1 MKQAQ
6 VLLVGEW
13 PKAAPALEKIL
24 PGEKVSVTKCLKG
37 VEAIKRLQEGG
48 FDVLLCQKNLADLSA
63 YQLCSFL
70 KSGDKTGALPFI
82 ILDSDKP
89 KHPEETKNDSFNA
102 AGLPDATVSTDDLTA
117 NPGKL
122 LNLVQHHTKIG
133 QEYGWKSEPVE
144 LLSADYDPAADPD
157 KTSAYRYL
165 LDNLIAERLVSRFAR
180 NLAINLRPHD
190 KLLQTYFGSI
200 QKLIN
205 ADFFGLVI
213 ASTQEPSAAF
223 AGKAGLKGK
232 DLDGL
237 LQMIKAKLSLTD
249 KLTVEVA
256 VETTGDNGQ
265 SLGEQKIVEVIAD
278 RAGLC
283 LIVFANYEGKKFS
296 ACDLAMIN
304 HLKHHLKGV
313 MLLLLQYRQIEILRT
328 REAYQAA
335 TDPLTGL
342 YNLDFFVG
350 FLQQQLLFSFRQSL
364 GVSVVIMDVD
374 NFADINARL
383 GLEIGNVM
391 LTKLAGRLLGVA
403 RASDLLAR
411 YGGDEFA
418 IVLPN
423 TDVQGARVLAE
434 KIRLEIEQMTFIE
447 SGDGHNQHI
456 TLSIGCAQ
464 FDMND
469 LNPETILRDAKHALQ
484 KAKERGK
491 NCVVV

>member
-1 MKQAQ
+1 MKQPQ

-13 PKAAPALEKIL
+13 PEAAQPLDHLL
-24 PGEKVSVTKCLKG
+24 PSQRVSVTKCAGGIESL
-37 VEAIKRLQEGG
+37 KRLQEGG
-48 FDVLLCQKNLADLSA
+48 FDILLTQKNLSDLSP

-70 KSGDKTGALPFI
+70 KSSNKTAALPLI
-82 ILDSDKP
+82 IFDPTKVAHSASETNDV
-89 KHPEETKNDSFNA
+89 HP
-102 AGLPDATVSTDDLTA
+102 AGMPDAIITAGELTN
-117 NPGKL
+117 NPEKL
-122 LNLVQHHTKIG
+122 LHMVQEQTKIG
-133 QEYGWKSEPVE
+133 QELGWKSEPVQ
-144 LLSADYDPAADPD
+144 LLTTDNITESEST
-157 KTSAYRYL
+157 KTNACSFL
-165 LDNLIAERLVSRFAR
+165 FDQLTTERLVSNFSVDLIS
-180 NLAINLRPHD
+180 NLHPHD
-190 KLLQTYFGSI
+190 KLLQSYFGSI
-200 QKLIN
+200 QKLVN
-205 ADFFGLVI
+205 ADLFGLVI
-213 ASTQEPSAAF
+213 ASTLEPWAAF
-223 AGKAGLKGK
+223 AGKPGLRGK

-237 LQMIKAKLSLTD
+237 LQRIKNKLSLTD

-256 VETTGDNGQ
+256 IETAGESVQ
-265 SLGEQKIVEVIAD
+265 SLGQQEVVEVIND
-278 RAGLC
+278 RLGLG
-283 LIVFANYEGKKFS
+283 LIIFANYGEKKFS
-296 ACDLAMIN
+296 ATDLTIIN
-304 HLKHHLKGV
+304 HLRRHLASV
-313 MLLLLQYRQIEILRT
+313 MLLLLHKRQIEILRT

-364 GVSVVIMDVD
+364 GVSVVIMDID

-418 IVLPN
+418 LVLPN

-447 SGDGHNQHI
+447 SGDGQNQHM

>member
-1 MKQAQ
+1 MKQVQ
-6 VLLVGEW
+6 VLLIGEW
-13 PKAAPALEKIL
+13 PTAVKPVEEIL
-24 PGEKVSVTKCLKG
+24 PVEKVTVTKCPG
-37 VEAIKRLQEGG
+37 SIEAIKRLQMGG
-48 FDVLLCQKNLADLSA
+48 VDIIVSLKNLGDLSG

-70 KSGDKTGALPFI
+70 KSGDNTSVLPFI
-82 ILDSDKP
+82 LLDSDKT
-89 KHPEETKNDSFNA
+89 KHQPEANHNTCMS
-102 AGLPDATVSTDDLTA
+102 AGKPDATINTEELVA
-117 NPGKL
+117 KPEKL
-122 LNLVQHHTKIG
+122 LQLVEEKTKIG
-133 QEYGWKSEPVE
+133 QERGWKCEPLE
-144 LLSADYDPAADPD
+144 LLTAQSNVEKETNRSTAS
-157 KTSAYRYL
+157 TYL
-165 LDNLIAERLVSRFAR
+165 LDNLIAERLVSKFAR
-180 NLAINLRPHD
+180 KLTKSLRPHD
-190 KLLQTYFGSI
+190 KLLQTYFGKI
-200 QKLIN
+200 QKLVD

-223 AGKAGLKGK
+223 AGRAGLKGK

-237 LQMIKAKLSLTD
+237 LQMIKSKLSLTD

-265 SLGEQKIVEVIAD
+265 SLGEQKIVEVIND
-278 RAGLC
+278 RAGSC
-283 LIVFANYEGKKFS
+283 LIVFANYGEKKFTGFELS
-296 ACDLAMIN
+296 LI
-304 HLKHHLKGV
+304 HHLKQHLVSV
-313 MLLLLQYRQIEILRT
+313 MLLLLQYRQIELLRS

-350 FLQQQLLFSFRQSL
+350 FLQQQLLFSFRQGL

-374 NFADINARL
+374 NFAEINARL

-447 SGDGHNQHI
+447 SGDGRNQHI